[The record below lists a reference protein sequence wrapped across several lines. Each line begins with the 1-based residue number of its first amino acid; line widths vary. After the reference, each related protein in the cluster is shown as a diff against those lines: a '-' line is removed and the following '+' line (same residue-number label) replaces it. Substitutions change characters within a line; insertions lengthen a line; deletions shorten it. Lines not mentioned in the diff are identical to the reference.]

1 MTVFE
6 LAERMDEREL
16 TLWVA
21 EDFLRDEERR
31 DAALEAKAKASVRRQ
46 LG

>member
-6 LAERMDEREL
+6 LVERMDEREL

-31 DAALEAKAKASVRRQ
+31 DAGLVARAKANAR
-46 LG
+46 G